1 MTYAS
6 DSLVSAAII
15 QKSRPA
21 IPTEKICKIR
31 NLKIIK
37 KNKVGMYWKTRIKIK
52 NKKWIITNK

>member
-6 DSLVSAAII
+6 DNLVSAAII

-31 NLKIIK
+31 NLKIRNLKIIK
-37 KNKVGMYWKTRIKIK
+37 KNVGM
-52 NKKWIITNK
+52 